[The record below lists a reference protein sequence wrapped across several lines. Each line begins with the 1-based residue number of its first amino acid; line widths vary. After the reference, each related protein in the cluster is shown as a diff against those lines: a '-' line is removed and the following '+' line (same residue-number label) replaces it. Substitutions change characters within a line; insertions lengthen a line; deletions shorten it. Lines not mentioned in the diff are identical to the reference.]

1 MKSFTQF
8 IFEKKNSR
16 KGNTSGTKNTK
27 GSGTGSIGG
36 SEESFVDQG
45 FEDITLNDQNELDLT
60 QPHPL
65 QLILDYK

>member
-16 KGNTSGTKNTK
+16 KGNTSGTKSTK

-36 SEESFVDQG
+36 SEKSVK
-45 FEDITLNDQNELDLT
+45 
-60 QPHPL
+60 PV
-65 QLILDYK
+65 